1 MCMNTRALQNVRGV
15 VQITA
20 DINES
25 DVVNLEVVMSTPLST
40 ATLRMS
46 YSIYLETEY
55 KSA

>member
-1 MCMNTRALQNVRGV
+1 MNTGVLQNVRGV

-40 ATLRMS
+40 ATLRMN

>member
-1 MCMNTRALQNVRGV
+1 MNTRALQNVRGV

-25 DVVNLEVVMSTPLST
+25 DVVNLVMSAPLST